1 MLSTYRNKSSS
12 ALSLDRG
19 SVEEHDLD
27 VPALL
32 NNLSAIYAFLSTMSC
47 RRLIM
52 SLFIDRTAVSYS
64 KLKTST
70 EAVTLYNNCK
80 TALGTASRS
89 LLELTLGPVL

>member
-27 VPALL
+27 ILALL
-32 NNLSAIYAFLSTMSC
+32 NNLSIIYTFLSTMSY
-47 RRLIM
+47 RRLIISSFM
-52 SLFIDRTAVSYS
+52 DRTAVSYL

-70 EAVTLYNNCK
+70 EAVTLCNNCK